1 LAAEYEAS
9 GLTRQQFSNRSGVS
23 MKMLARY
30 VARHRKKKSDKN
42 PAQRWVAVEVG
53 EQRSRGDELVVVLGG
68 GRRIAVQ
75 HGFDA
80 DTLRRLM
87 TVLEQV

>member
-1 LAAEYEAS
+1 
-9 GLTRQQFSNRSGVS
+9 
-23 MKMLARY
+23 
-30 VARHRKKKSDKN
+30 
-42 PAQRWVAVEVG
+42 VAVEVG